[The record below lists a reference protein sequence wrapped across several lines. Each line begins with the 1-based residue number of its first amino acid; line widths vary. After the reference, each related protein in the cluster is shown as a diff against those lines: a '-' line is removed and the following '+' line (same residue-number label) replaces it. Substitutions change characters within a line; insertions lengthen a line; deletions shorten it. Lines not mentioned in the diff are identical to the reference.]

1 MCEKE
6 GASESDDRLLVHS
19 YFLANERS
27 ETIIL
32 LIWFCQMFD
41 KEMKRQGWPTIH
53 NAEIYSLCWYVLS
66 FTP

>member
-6 GASESDDRLLVHS
+6 GASESVDRLLVDS

-27 ETIIL
+27 ETITL

-41 KEMKRQGWPTIH
+41 KGR
-53 NAEIYSLCWYVLS
+53 
-66 FTP
+66 